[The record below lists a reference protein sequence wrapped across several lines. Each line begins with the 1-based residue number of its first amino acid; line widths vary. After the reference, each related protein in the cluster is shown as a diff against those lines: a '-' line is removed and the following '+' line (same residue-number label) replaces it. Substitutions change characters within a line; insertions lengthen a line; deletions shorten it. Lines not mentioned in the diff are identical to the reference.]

1 MCTLVNAWLLRSQ
14 QTQLLRGVEVIVSFV
29 YMKILESRPHRYDFA
44 MNLLTLGFL
53 TKLKKSI
60 ATFVD
65 AGDRV
70 LDLGCGTGTLA
81 HMLLENGAT
90 VVGIDSN
97 KGMLNVA
104 RQNVPGGLYLHLDI
118 TQLDERFDEGS
129 FDVIVSTLVFSELKA
144 AERRFAL
151 RQVMRLL
158 KPTGRMYLGDE
169 VIPSNAFFRLSYY
182 LVRIPMAFITWVVT
196 QNTTQALSTDIM
208 DELKAVGFQ
217 VTRLQASFFGMLNL
231 FEAKR

>member
-1 MCTLVNAWLLRSQ
+1 M
-14 QTQLLRGVEVIVSFV
+14 SFV

-60 ATFVD
+60 ATLVKP
-65 AGDRV
+65 GDRV

-81 HMLLENGAT
+81 HLLMENGAT
-90 VVGIDSN
+90 VVGIDN
-97 KGMLNVA
+97 NEGMLNIA
-104 RQNVPGGLYLHLDI
+104 RQKNPRAVYLHLDI
-118 TQLDERFDEGS
+118 AQLDECFAEGS
-129 FDVIVSTLVFSELKA
+129 FDVVVSTLVFSELKE

-158 KPTGRMYLGDE
+158 KPTGKAYIGDE
-169 VIPSNAFFRLSYY
+169 VIPSNAFLRLSYY
-182 LVRIPMAFITWVVT
+182 LVKIPLTFFTWMVT

-208 DELKAVGFQ
+208 DDFKAVGLQ
-217 VTRLQASFFGMLNL
+217 VTRSQTFLFGMLNL
-231 FEAKR
+231 FAARR